1 MTNRGARPRDAWVIF
16 PISCLISVV
25 LYVLSIAPVAAAAE
39 VLDVP
44 RAPVRRVYTPVI
56 WLHDHTPLRRPLEW
70 YMELWG
76 LH

>member
-1 MTNRGARPRDAWVIF
+1 MTNRAGPTRDAWVVI
-16 PISCLISVV
+16 PIGLVLSAV

-39 VLDVP
+39 FLHVP
-44 RAPVRRVYTPVI
+44 RDPVKLVYAPVI